1 MGLLDRIATAI
12 VRAELK
18 YTAELETRSAVK
30 AEERGDFALARTH
43 RAGQLEMYRRLA
55 NLDRERSG

>member
-1 MGLLDRIATAI
+1 MGLLDKIAAAI

-30 AEERGDFALARTH
+30 AEKRGDVALARTH
-43 RAGQLEMYRRLA
+43 RANQIDVYRLLA
-55 NLDRERSG
+55 NLDRERS